1 MKKRILV
8 VSVGFLHPSIPARRE
23 LNKILKDLRG
33 IDLTTTSDIEDI
45 SLLSYGEFDGVILY
59 FHGKKIS
66 GRALDSLDSFVT
78 GGGGILAL
86 HSASASFKKSSRYF
100 DILGGRFTSHGKI
113 EPYTVSRSK
122 GADPAFSV
130 AEPFTITDELYIHS
144 YDDSVKVQY
153 ATKTRGGKE
162 PVVWTKTHRRGRV
175 CYMSFGHVSKVLKND
190 SVRRIIIDGLS
201 FILGLDK
208 GMIYE

>member
-8 VSVGFLHPSIPARRE
+8 VSAGIFHPSIPARRR
-23 LNKILKDLRG
+23 LNKILKGWDK
-33 IDLTTTSDIEDI
+33 IDLTTTSNIEA
-45 SLLSYGEFDGVILY
+45 LTRLSEDKFDGVLLY
-59 FHGKKIS
+59 FHRKKIS
-66 GRALDSLDSFVT
+66 ERALDVLDSFVT

-86 HSASASFKKSSRYF
+86 HSASASFKESSRYF

-113 EPYTVSRSK
+113 EPYTVSRTK
-122 GADPAFSV
+122 EADPVFGI

-153 ATKTRGGKE
+153 VTETKGKKE
-162 PVVWTKTHRRGRV
+162 PVVWIKNRIRGRI
-175 CYMSFGHVSKVLKND
+175 CYVSLGHVSKVLKDD
-190 SVRRIIIDGLS
+190 SVRQIITDGLS

-208 GMIYE
+208 GGNI